1 MFERISKSKVMF
13 WSLELL
19 ILATLIFVST
29 KINFVFKPIMIF
41 FSTLFMPILIAGFLY
56 YLTNPLIKLLER
68 FKIKR
73 SFGILIV
80 FLLLFGIVAIGVS
93 SFIPSL
99 VNQLVDLS
107 KSLPSVANDIQHWLI
122 KLSHEDWVQN
132 LNIDEYLKKFDGAI
146 GHTLKNMITNIS
158 SGFTSMISSITSTA
172 VTAITIPFILF
183 YMLKDGDRVIPG
195 VRRFLPASMRD
206 DATNLL
212 HQMSDT
218 LSSYISGQALE
229 CLFVALCTFLG
240 YELIGI
246 KYAFLFGVIAGAT
259 NMIPYLGPYLG
270 LAPAMIV
277 TAFSS
282 PWKAILCA
290 VVVLVVQQ
298 IDGNIIYPNVI
309 GKSLD
314 IHPLTIIIILLVAGN
329 IAGVMGMIL
338 GIPFYA
344 IVKVIVKYIYQL
356 SQLHAAKKLENMSQD
371 QTS

>member
-1 MFERISKSKVMF
+1 MFEKISRSKIMF

-19 ILATLIFVST
+19 ILATLVFVST

-56 YLTNPLIKLLER
+56 YLTNPVVKLLER

-80 FLLLFGIVAIGVS
+80 FLLLFGILAIGVS

-99 VNQLVDLS
+99 IDQIVDLS
-107 KSLPSVANDIQHWLI
+107 KSLPGVANDIQHWVVD
-122 KLSHEDWVQN
+122 LSHEDWVKN
-132 LNIDEYLKKFDGAI
+132 LNIDDYLKKFDGALGNTI
-146 GHTLKNMITNIS
+146 KNMVSNIS
-158 SGFTSMISSITSTA
+158 TGLASVISSITSTA
-172 VTAITIPFILF
+172 VTAVTIPFILF

-195 VRRFLPASMRD
+195 VRRFLPATMRD

-218 LSSYISGQALE
+218 LSSYISGQAME
-229 CLFVALCTFLG
+229 CVFVAICTFLG

-246 KYAFLFGVIAGAT
+246 KYAFLFGVIAGVT

-270 LAPAMIV
+270 LAPAMIM
-277 TAFSS
+277 TAFTS

-290 VVVLVVQQ
+290 VVVLIVQQ

-314 IHPLTIIIILLVAGN
+314 IHPLTIIIILLVSGN

-338 GIPFYA
+338 GVPFYA
-344 IVKVIVKYIYQL
+344 IVKVVVKYVYQL
-356 SQLHAAKKLENMSQD
+356 SQLHNAQKLSHVDDVSEL
-371 QTS
+371 